1 MMCEFLERLQKDES
15 DSPVRLQ
22 LAQLA
27 AEKADLQAAK
37 SGLETANSKL
47 AAANKDL
54 ATANRKLEQDL
65 ALLKQQVIDLGPAAK
80 SKEVSTGED
89 LNAWNEKASAKNK
102 LSKSKEMPGKSKEA
116 SAKSVE
122 AAIGQGEATGSR
134 IIREVTAK
142 VGDIPTTTKVAV
154 KGGAAASNRGELPA
168 ASKNEGLPVPP
179 AKSRSKDQLDID
191 VECASLQ
198 GNAAIV
204 SKVAGNLSE
213 TSSASVVEVEE
224 EEEVVYMSKKRRKV
238 SSPSKS
244 PSSR

>member
-1 MMCEFLERLQKDES
+1 MMCEFLERLQKDET

-27 AEKADLQAAK
+27 AEKAELQAAK

-54 ATANRKLEQDL
+54 ATANRKLVQDL

-80 SKEVSTGED
+80 SNEVSTSED
-89 LNAWNEKASAKNK
+89 LIALNGKASAKNK

-116 SAKSVE
+116 SEKSLE
-122 AAIGQGEATGSR
+122 AAIGQGEVTGSR
-134 IIREVTAK
+134 IIREVTTK
-142 VGDIPTTTKVAV
+142 LGDVPTTTKVAV
-154 KGGAAASNRGELPA
+154 KSGAAASNRGELPA
-168 ASKNEGLPVPP
+168 ASKNEGLAP
-179 AKSRSKDQLDID
+179 AKSRSKDKLDID
-191 VECASLQ
+191 GECASLK
-198 GNAAIV
+198 GNAAMV

-213 TSSASVVEVEE
+213 MSSASVAEVEE
-224 EEEVVYMSKKRRKV
+224 EEEVVYMSKKRRKM

>member
-54 ATANRKLEQDL
+54 ATANRKLEQEI
-65 ALLKQQVIDLGPAAK
+65 AALKQQVIDLGSAAK
-80 SKEVSTGED
+80 SNEERTGED
-89 LNAWNEKASAKNK
+89 LITLNGKAFSKNK
-102 LSKSKEMPGKSKEA
+102 LSKSKELPEKSKEA
-116 SAKSVE
+116 SVKSLE
-122 AAIGQGEATGSR
+122 AVIGQGK
-134 IIREVTAK
+134 VTAK
-142 VGDIPTTTKVAV
+142 VWDGAATTKVTV
-154 KGGAAASNRGELPA
+154 KSGAAASNRGELPA
-168 ASKNEGLPVPP
+168 ASKNEGLAP

-191 VECASLQ
+191 VECAIRK

-204 SKVAGNLSE
+204 AKVAGNLSE

-238 SSPSKS
+238 SSPSRS

>member
-1 MMCEFLERLQKDES
+1 MMCEFLERLQKDDS

-22 LAQLA
+22 LTQLA
-27 AEKADLQAAK
+27 AEKAELQAAK

-54 ATANRKLEQDL
+54 ATANRKLVQEV
-65 ALLKQQVIDLGPAAK
+65 ALLKQQVIDLCSAAK
-80 SKEVSTGED
+80 SNEERTGED
-89 LNAWNEKASAKNK
+89 ITSLNGKASAENK

-116 SAKSVE
+116 SVKSVE
-122 AAIGQGEATGSR
+122 AAIGQGEVTGSR

-142 VGDIPTTTKVAV
+142 VGDGAATTKVAV
-154 KGGAAASNRGELPA
+154 KGAGAAATNRGELPA
-168 ASKNEGLPVPP
+168 ASKNKGLPP
-179 AKSRSKDQLDID
+179 AKSRSKDLLDID
-191 VECASLQ
+191 VECANLK

-238 SSPSKS
+238 SSPSRS

>member
-1 MMCEFLERLQKDES
+1 MMCEFLERLQKDDS

-27 AEKADLQAAK
+27 AEKAELQAAK

-47 AAANKDL
+47 ASANKDL
-54 ATANRKLEQDL
+54 ATANRKLVQDL
-65 ALLKQQVIDLGPAAK
+65 ALLKQQVIDLCSAAK
-80 SKEVSTGED
+80 SNEVSTNED
-89 LNAWNEKASAKNK
+89 LTVLNGKAAANNK

-116 SAKSVE
+116 SVKSVE
-122 AAIGQGEATGSR
+122 AATCQGEVTGN

-142 VGDIPTTTKVAV
+142 VGDIPATTKVAV
-154 KGGAAASNRGELPA
+154 KGGAAVTNRGELPA
-168 ASKNEGLPVPP
+168 TSKNEGLVP

-191 VECASLQ
+191 VECASLK
-198 GNAAIV
+198 GNAPIV
-204 SKVAGNLSE
+204 SKVAGKLSE
-213 TSSASVVEVEE
+213 MSSASVVEVED

-238 SSPSKS
+238 SSSSKS